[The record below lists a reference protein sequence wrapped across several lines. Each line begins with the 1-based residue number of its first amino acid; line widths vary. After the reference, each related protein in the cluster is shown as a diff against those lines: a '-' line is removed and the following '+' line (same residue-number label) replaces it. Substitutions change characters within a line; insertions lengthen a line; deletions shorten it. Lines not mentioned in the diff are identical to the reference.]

1 MTAPQ
6 TRSERLKKL
15 WEAGF
20 SSKGFPGLS
29 IILGLLALLAASWL
43 FGAIAED
50 VTTGDPLTLLDAR
63 FSSWLHAH
71 SSEPL
76 TTMMRIIT
84 SVHSLWGVAIMT
96 LLVSACWW
104 LRGLR
109 DWVLRLV
116 VGVFGGMLLNL
127 LLKHLF
133 LRPRPDFKNPLLTL
147 TTYSFPSGHTM
158 ATTVFYGT
166 LCAFAVSHVRNFHWR
181 ALAIGVSLLMI
192 ALVGFSRIYLG
203 VHYLSDVLAAIAE
216 GLALLAFSFVVVDS
230 VKRRLSRKRSRK

>member
-1 MTAPQ
+1 MAAPQ
-6 TRSERLKKL
+6 NRSERLKKF
-15 WEAGF
+15 WDTRF

-29 IILGLLALLAASWL
+29 ITLALVALIGASWI

-50 VTTGDPLTLLDAR
+50 VITGDPLTLVDAR

-71 SSEPL
+71 ASEPL
-76 TTMMRIIT
+76 TTLMRIIT
-84 SVHSLWGVAIMT
+84 SIHSLWGVAIMT
-96 LLVSACWW
+96 LLVSGYWW
-104 LRGLR
+104 LRRLR
-109 DWVLRLV
+109 DWALRLV
-116 VGVFGGMLLNL
+116 VGVSGGMLLNL

-133 LRPRPDFKNPLLTL
+133 LRARPDLANPLLTL

-158 ATTVFYGT
+158 ATTLFYGT
-166 LCAFAVSHVRNFHWR
+166 LCAFAVSRLRGPYWR

-230 VKRRLSRKRSRK
+230 VKHRLSRRHGRR

>member
-6 TRSERLKKL
+6 NRSERLKKF
-15 WEAGF
+15 WDDRF
-20 SSKGFPGLS
+20 SSNGFPGLS
-29 IILGLLALLAASWL
+29 IILALLTLLAAGWL

-63 FSSWLHAH
+63 FSSWLHDH

-76 TTMMRIIT
+76 TMLMRIVTNI
-84 SVHSLWGVAIMT
+84 HSLWGVAIMT
-96 LLVSACWW
+96 LLVSGYWW
-104 LRGLR
+104 LRRFR

-116 VGVFGGMLLNL
+116 VAVFGGMLLNF

-133 LRPRPDFKNPLLTL
+133 LRPRPDLKNPLLTL

-166 LCAFAVSHVRNFHWR
+166 LCAFVISRVRGFHWR
-181 ALAIGVSLLMI
+181 ALAIVVSLLMI

-216 GLALLAFSFVVVDS
+216 GLAMLAFSFVVVDS
-230 VKRRLSRKRSRK
+230 VQRRLSRKPGRK